1 MGMHQGLGE
10 RGFWQSV
17 KKHTLGNTDN
27 RAYLGFPHT
36 NFLPFAWSMA
46 AHSTQGVIMKTPHL
60 FRVSALLA
68 LGAFTLAPV
77 VRADADDAIKDE
89 ATTFDTDASTQ
100 GGAKITDA
108 MADEFTT
115 FAGSEANA
123 QALVTGLRTGDE
135 VTLTSTVN
143 GQVTTTTFTP
153 STGLNGYGNVFISLA
168 LAQQELAAQGITHP
182 TSAEIQAALNGGS
195 ITVGTG
201 ANAKT
206 VQLSGVLV
214 LRASGEGWG
223 QIAHQLDVKL
233 GRVVSDLHE
242 ANERIER
249 NEPIDRDHD
258 VGKPDRDVIP
268 DKVDRPDRPVQI
280 DRPERP
286 LQVDRPDLPLHH

>member
-1 MGMHQGLGE
+1 ML
-10 RGFWQSV
+10 
-17 KKHTLGNTDN
+17 
-27 RAYLGFPHT
+27 
-36 NFLPFAWSMA
+36 
-46 AHSTQGVIMKTPHL
+46 
-60 FRVSALLA
+60 RVSALFA
-68 LGAFTLAPV
+68 LGAFTLAPF
-77 VRADADDAIKDE
+77 VRADADDAIKEE
-89 ATTFDTDASTQ
+89 ATAFDTDASTR
-100 GGAKITDA
+100 GGAKVTDA
-108 MADEFTT
+108 MADDFAT

-123 QALVTGLRTGDE
+123 RALVTGLRTGDE

-153 STGLNGYGNVFISLA
+153 ATSLKGYGNVFISLA
-168 LAQQELAAQGITHP
+168 LAQRELAAQGITHP
-182 TSAEIQAALNGGS
+182 TAADLQAALNGGS
-195 ITVGTG
+195 VIVGTG
-201 ANAKT
+201 ADAKT
-206 VQLSGVLV
+206 VQLSGVLA

-249 NEPIDRDHD
+249 NERIDRDHD

-286 LQVDRPDLPLHH
+286 LQVDRPDLPQRH

>member
-1 MGMHQGLGE
+1 
-10 RGFWQSV
+10 
-17 KKHTLGNTDN
+17 
-27 RAYLGFPHT
+27 
-36 NFLPFAWSMA
+36 
-46 AHSTQGVIMKTPHL
+46 MKTTDL

-68 LGAFTLAPV
+68 LGAFSLAPF
-77 VRADADDAIKDE
+77 VRADADDATKDE
-89 ATTFDTDASTQ
+89 ATTFDTDASTH
-100 GGAKITDA
+100 GGAKVTDE
-108 MADEFTT
+108 MADDFAT

-143 GQVTTTTFTP
+143 GQATTTTFTP
-153 STGLNGYGNVFISLA
+153 ATSLKGYGNVFISLA
-168 LAQQELAAQGITHP
+168 LARQELAAQGITNP

-206 VQLSGVLV
+206 VQLSGVLA

-249 NEPIDRDHD
+249 NESIDRDHD
-258 VGKPDRDVIP
+258 AGKPDRDVIP

>member
-1 MGMHQGLGE
+1 
-10 RGFWQSV
+10 
-17 KKHTLGNTDN
+17 
-27 RAYLGFPHT
+27 
-36 NFLPFAWSMA
+36 
-46 AHSTQGVIMKTPHL
+46 MKIPHL
-60 FRVSALLA
+60 FRVPALLA
-68 LGAFTLAPV
+68 LGAFSLAPF

-89 ATTFDTDASTQ
+89 ATAFDTDASTH
-100 GGAKITDA
+100 GGAKVTEA
-108 MADEFTT
+108 MADDFAT

-153 STGLNGYGNVFISLA
+153 STSLKGYGNVFISLA
-168 LAQQELAAQGITHP
+168 LARQELAAQGITNP

-195 ITVGTG
+195 ITV
-201 ANAKT
+201 NAKT
-206 VQLSGVLV
+206 VQLSGILA

-223 QIAHQLDVKL
+223 QIAHQLDVKI

-242 ANERIER
+242 ANER
-249 NEPIDRDHD
+249 NESIDRDHD

-286 LQVDRPDLPLHH
+286 LQVDRPDLPQRH

>member
-1 MGMHQGLGE
+1 
-10 RGFWQSV
+10 
-17 KKHTLGNTDN
+17 
-27 RAYLGFPHT
+27 
-36 NFLPFAWSMA
+36 
-46 AHSTQGVIMKTPHL
+46 MKTPHL

-68 LGAFTLAPV
+68 LGAFSLAPV

-89 ATTFDTDASTQ
+89 ATAFDNDASTH
-100 GGAKITDA
+100 GGAKVTNEI
-108 MADEFTT
+108 ADDFAT

-135 VTLTSTVN
+135 VTLTSTID

-153 STGLNGYGNVFISLA
+153 STGLKGYGNVFISLA

-182 TSAEIQAALNGGS
+182 TSAEIQAALNGVS
-195 ITVGTG
+195 VIVGTG

-206 VQLSGVLV
+206 VQLSGVLA

-233 GRVVSDLHE
+233 GRVVSDLH
-242 ANERIER
+242 AADERMER
-249 NEPIDRDHD
+249 NERVERDHD

-268 DKVDRPDRPVQI
+268 DRPEHIDRPDPPVHV

-286 LQVDRPDLPLHH
+286 DLPLRH

>member
-1 MGMHQGLGE
+1 ML
-10 RGFWQSV
+10 
-17 KKHTLGNTDN
+17 
-27 RAYLGFPHT
+27 
-36 NFLPFAWSMA
+36 
-46 AHSTQGVIMKTPHL
+46 
-60 FRVSALLA
+60 RVSALLA
-68 LGAFTLAPV
+68 LGACTLAPF
-77 VRADADDAIKDE
+77 VRADADDAIKEE
-89 ATTFDTDASTQ
+89 ATTFDTDASTK
-100 GGAKITDA
+100 GGAKVTDA
-108 MADEFTT
+108 MADEFTM

-153 STGLNGYGNVFISLA
+153 STGLKGYGNVFISLA
-168 LAQQELAAQGITHP
+168 LAQQELAAQGITKP
-182 TSAEIQAALNGGS
+182 TSAEIQAALDGGI

-233 GRVVSDLHE
+233 GRVLSDLQE

-268 DKVDRPDRPVQI
+268 DRPEHIDRPDRPVQI
-280 DRPERP
+280 DRP

>member
-1 MGMHQGLGE
+1 
-10 RGFWQSV
+10 
-17 KKHTLGNTDN
+17 
-27 RAYLGFPHT
+27 
-36 NFLPFAWSMA
+36 
-46 AHSTQGVIMKTPHL
+46 MKTPHML
-60 FRVSALLA
+60 RVSALFA
-68 LGAFTLAPV
+68 LGAFTLAPF
-77 VRADADDAIKDE
+77 VRADADDAIKEE
-89 ATTFDTDASTQ
+89 ATTFDTDASTR
-100 GGAKITDA
+100 GGAKVTDA

-153 STGLNGYGNVFISLA
+153 STGLKGYGNVFISLA

-182 TSAEIQAALNGGS
+182 TSADIQAALNGGS
-195 ITVGTG
+195 VIVGTG

-233 GRVVSDLHE
+233 GRVVSDLHA

-249 NEPIDRDHD
+249 NERIDRDHD
-258 VGKPDRDVIP
+258 AGKPDRDVIP
-268 DKVDRPDRPVQI
+268 DNVDRPEHLDRPDRPVQI

>member
-1 MGMHQGLGE
+1 
-10 RGFWQSV
+10 
-17 KKHTLGNTDN
+17 
-27 RAYLGFPHT
+27 
-36 NFLPFAWSMA
+36 
-46 AHSTQGVIMKTPHL
+46 MKTPHL